1 MARTSEP
8 KGPDWAPER
17 TLRVLRQQLGE
28 LRELRQH
35 KKQEVSKE
43 YDVWSQATWAVFIHG
58 FGQQSHNL
66 TDFNF
71 AHYGEKKKNE
81 EEEFQRVIGRQET
94 AILSSI
100 KELEMGLPEA
110 ELKGAY
116 EAGDEFAFYKD
127 LKGIL
132 SSASNNVFIVDNYLN
147 TDFFELYV
155 EPIGLPVSVR
165 ILTDEV
171 RGNLM
176 IVATKYARRGQFEM
190 RSSKDVHD
198 RHIFVD
204 GRGWMVGQSIKDGAK
219 KKPTYMVEIGAALVP
234 TVRTIY
240 EDLWTRSTVVVK

>member
-1 MARTSEP
+1 MARASEP
-8 KGPDWAPER
+8 KGPDWSPER
-17 TLRVLRQQLGE
+17 TLQMLRRQLSE
-28 LRELRQH
+28 LREFKQH
-35 KKQEVSKE
+35 RKQEVSKE
-43 YDVWSQATWAVFIHG
+43 YDVWSQTTWAVFIHG
-58 FGQQSHNL
+58 FGQRSHNL

-71 AHYGEKKKNE
+71 AAYGEKRNDGQ
-81 EEEFQRVIGRQET
+81 EEFQRVTDRQET

-100 KELEMGLPEA
+100 KEPEMGLPEA

-132 SSASNNVFIVDNYLN
+132 SLASTNVFIVDNYLN

-155 EPIGLPVSVR
+155 EPIGLPVFVR

-176 IVATKYARRGQFEM
+176 TVARKYSRRGKFEL
-190 RSSKDVHD
+190 RSSNDLHD

-234 TVRTIY
+234 TVQKIY
-240 EDLWTRSTVVVK
+240 EDLWNGSTVVVK

>member
-1 MARTSEP
+1 MARALEP
-8 KGPDWAPER
+8 KGPDWTPER
-17 TLRVLRQQLGE
+17 TLQILRQQLAE
-28 LRELRQH
+28 LKELKQH
-35 KKQEVSKE
+35 KKQEVSRQ
-43 YDVWSQATWAVFIHG
+43 YDVWSQTTWAVFSHG

-71 AHYGEKKKNE
+71 ANYGAKLKNE
-81 EEEFQRVIGRQET
+81 QEEYQRVTERQET

-132 SSASNNVFIVDNYLN
+132 SSASSNVFIVDNYLN

-155 EPIGLPVSVR
+155 EAIGPPVSVR

-171 RGNLM
+171 RGNLK
-176 IVATKYARRGQFEM
+176 IVATKYAHRGQFEL

-219 KKPTYMVEIGAALVP
+219 KKPTYMVEIGAALLP

>member
-8 KGPDWAPER
+8 KGPDWTPER
-17 TLRVLRQQLGE
+17 TLQMLRRQLYE
-28 LRELRQH
+28 LEELRQH
-35 KKQEVSKE
+35 NNQEVSKQ
-43 YDVWSQATWAVFIHG
+43 YDVWQSATRAVFEHG
-58 FGQQSHNL
+58 FGQQSRNL
-66 TDFNF
+66 IDFNW
-71 AHYGEKKKNE
+71 AGYAARKRNQQED
-81 EEEFQRVIGRQET
+81 FQLVTERQET

-127 LKGIL
+127 LKGII
-132 SSASNNVFIVDNYLN
+132 SSASKDVFIVDNYLN

-155 EPIGLPVSVR
+155 EPIPLLVSVR

-171 RGNLM
+171 RDNLK
-176 IVATKYARRGQFEM
+176 IVASKYARRGQFEL

-204 GRGWMVGQSIKDGAK
+204 GRGWTVGQSIKDGAK

-234 TVRTIY
+234 TVQTIY

>member
-8 KGPDWAPER
+8 KGPDWTPER
-17 TLRVLRQQLGE
+17 TLRMLRQQLAE
-28 LRELRQH
+28 LREFKQQ

-43 YDVWSQATWAVFIHG
+43 YDVWSQTTWAVFIHG
-58 FGQQSHNL
+58 FGEQSHNL

-71 AHYGEKKKNE
+71 AHYGAKKTNE
-81 EEEFQRVIGRQET
+81 QEEFERVTERQDT

-132 SSASNNVFIVDNYLN
+132 SSASKAVFIVDNYLN

-155 EPIGLPVSVR
+155 GPIGSPVSVR

-171 RGNLM
+171 RGNLK
-176 IVATKYARRGQFEM
+176 IVATKYASRGNFEL
-190 RSSKDVHD
+190 RSSRDVHD
-198 RHIFVD
+198 RHVFAD

-234 TVRTIY
+234 TVQKIY
-240 EDLWTRSTVVVK
+240 EDLWIRSAIVVK